1 MLTTDQVTTYHRD
14 GLLMLPEVFSAE
26 EVTALQAAF
35 ERDAQIPGEH
45 RIAESGDEGLV
56 RAVYGSHL
64 RQPEFDELTRSR
76 RLSGAR
82 QLLDRPLYVY
92 QLKTNAKP
100 AFAGDKWSWHQD
112 FLAWRL
118 ADNVARPDLINV
130 AVLLDEV
137 TEFNGPIFFVPGSHN
152 THLLREDVNTTVRSG
167 QHLDPDDI
175 ALTPA
180 DLTCCVERGGMV
192 SSTGPAGSVIFFH
205 PEIVHGSAANMS
217 PYSRRLAI
225 ITYNDVGNPP
235 RPTGEPRP
243 EYLASRNATPLEFDY
258 DAPITA
264 AVTVPSLP
272 TTGPG
277 SSHP

>member
-1 MLTTDQVTTYHRD
+1 MLTDDQVATYHHD

-26 EVTALQAAF
+26 EVKLLQDAF

-45 RIAESGDEGLV
+45 RIAESGAEELV

-64 RQPEFDELTRSR
+64 RQPEFDALTRSR
-76 RLSGAR
+76 RVLGAAR
-82 QLLDRPLYVY
+82 QLLGRPLYVY

-118 ADNVARPDLINV
+118 ADNVAQPDLINV

-137 TEFNGPIFFVPGSHN
+137 TQFNGPVFFVPGSHTN
-152 THLLREDVNTTVRSG
+152 HLIHDDISTNARSE

-175 ALTPA
+175 ALSPA
-180 DLTCCVERGGMV
+180 DLTRCVEQGGMV
-192 SSTGPAGSVIFFH
+192 SSLGPAGSVIFFH

-225 ITYNDVGNPP
+225 ITYNAVDNPP
-235 RPTGEPRP
+235 RPTGQPRP
-243 EYLASRNATPLEFDY
+243 EYLASRDITPLEVGADV
-258 DAPITA
+258 PISA
-264 AVTVPSLP
+264 AVTPP
-272 TTGPG
+272 APAHHGP
-277 SSHP
+277 